1 MGGEREGVR
10 SHVLFCAARVVGRL
24 EVDYYKENEFLTRN
38 SKTKILVVDDDVNLL
53 AEVKPHLEKLGY
65 EVITAAD
72 GRDALAAAR
81 SMELDLV
88 VLDINFP
95 DTKAKNRRPM
105 DGIEVLH
112 LLRDMSNV
120 PVLMLSSTNISAV
133 KVMTLAI
140 GADDYVAKPFDL
152 PELSARIEAI
162 LRRSRHEL
170 PGDKVLS
177 FSRLRLEPG
186 ERRVW
191 KDDEPVEFTEI
202 EFDLLYTLARRP
214 GHVFSRDKILE
225 LAWKGETYS
234 TPKTVDVHIGHIRRK
249 IEDDPSVPT
258 LIESVRGIGY
268 RFNGAPV

>member
-1 MGGEREGVR
+1 M
-10 SHVLFCAARVVGRL
+10 A
-24 EVDYYKENEFLTRN
+24 RN
-38 SKTKILVVDDDVNLL
+38 SKTKILVADDDVNLL

-65 EVITAAD
+65 EVVTAVN
-72 GRDALAAAR
+72 GRAALAAAR

-95 DTKAKNRRPM
+95 AVKANSARSI
-105 DGIEVLH
+105 DGIEILRQ
-112 LLRDMSNV
+112 LRDSGTV

-140 GADDYVAKPFDL
+140 GADDYVPKPFDL

-162 LRRSRHEL
+162 LRRSRHEA
-170 PGDKVLS
+170 PGDKVLG
-177 FSRLRLEPG
+177 FSRLRLDPG

-191 KDDEPVEFTEI
+191 KDDAPIELTEI
-202 EFDLLYTLARRP
+202 EFDLLYALARRP

-225 LAWKGETYS
+225 LAWEHATCS
-234 TPKTVDVHIGHIRRK
+234 TPKTVDVHVSHIRKK
-249 IEDDPSVPT
+249 IEDDPKVPS

-268 RFNGAPV
+268 RFTDVPV